1 MPHTKLGLTLVA
13 ALAAAATLLLLPS
26 SAAGATHARPALSPL
41 PSDGLSL
48 ALRRGRIG
56 EALYALERA
65 RALFDRAAVAT
76 RYGTVARPDP
86 RSGTMV
92 LRDLVLRF
100 DELSAADQRVARSL
114 LARPTVGLVG
124 RPDDDLDPSE
134 HHYSPDALANYFY
147 LCPAAYCVNWVE
159 ASSDAVALT
168 DDNANGLADYV
179 EDVVT
184 TMNEVWQAEIVQM
197 GYRPP
202 KLDVNSPDPNHLN
215 VDGRLDVYLTDL
227 GADGGLFGYCT
238 TDDPNAFDNNYPGY
252 DASAYCVL
260 DNDYAV
266 SQYGDQSGL
275 FGLQAT
281 AAHEFFHAV
290 QFAYNF
296 WQDRW
301 LLEGAAAWMEGQVY
315 GDLDSAFPYIG
326 ISPVLYPDVP
336 LDLSDLSSSDLS
348 LFKYGTWT
356 FFQYLSETGGP
367 QLIREI
373 FEAGD
378 GIPGARAL
386 YAVFAID
393 EAVLAA
399 SGGQADFRSV
409 FADYGVAN
417 IAPEL
422 FYDEGGNWIV
432 FDNGGNP
439 AQAEVPLP
447 GAVSLT
453 RGHPSV
459 GPRGVLTDHL
469 TNAYRVFRPGIGVKP
484 SAKLRFTLNLPPGPA
499 GPEASLVSIS
509 RSGKLTWRAVRLNAQ
524 GDAVVQIP
532 FGRTRIIILV
542 LTNASTRFADCE
554 RFAGS
559 VWVTCGGTPLDDN
572 RSYVYTARLVGG

>member
-13 ALAAAATLLLLPS
+13 ALAAAATLLLLPTG
-26 SAAGATHARPALSPL
+26 AAGATHARPALSPL

-65 RALFDRAAVAT
+65 RALFDRASVAA
-76 RYGTVARPDP
+76 RYGVVAKPDP
-86 RSGTMV
+86 RSATMV
-92 LRDLVLRF
+92 LRDLVVRF
-100 DELSAADQRVARSL
+100 DDLSPSNRRAARAL
-114 LARPTVGLVG
+114 LARPTAGPAA
-124 RPDDDLDPSE
+124 RPDDSLDPGE

-159 ASSDAVALT
+159 SSSDAVDVT
-168 DDNANGLADYV
+168 DGDTNGLPDYV
-179 EDVVT
+179 DDVVAA
-184 TMNEVWQAEIVQM
+184 MNDVWQTEIVQM

-202 KLDVNSPDPNHLN
+202 KLDINSPDPNHLN

-238 TDDPNAFDNNYPGY
+238 TDDPNAFDDSYPGY

-301 LLEGAAAWMEGQVY
+301 LLEGAAVWMEGQVY
-315 GDLDSAFPYIG
+315 DDLDSAFPYIG

-336 LDLSDLSSSDLS
+336 LDLSDMTASDLS

-356 FFQYLSETGGP
+356 FFQYLSEIGGP
-367 QLIREI
+367 EVIREI

-393 EAVLAA
+393 EAIRNS
-399 SGGQADFRSV
+399 SGGRADFGSV

-422 FYDEGGNWIV
+422 FYEEGADWIV

-439 AQAEVPLP
+439 VPAGVPLP
-447 GAVSLT
+447 GAVTLT

-469 TNAYRVFRPGIGVKP
+469 TNAYRVFRPGIGVKQ
-484 SAKLRFTLNLPPGPA
+484 SAKLRVTLNLPPGVS

-509 RSGKLTWRAVRLNAQ
+509 RTGRLTWRAVRLNAQ
-524 GDAVVQIP
+524 GDAVVSVP
-532 FGRTRIIILV
+532 FGRTRVVILV

-554 RFAGS
+554 RFSGA
-559 VWVTCGGTPLDDN
+559 VWVTCGGTPIDDN
-572 RSYVYTARLVGG
+572 RSYVYSARAVGA